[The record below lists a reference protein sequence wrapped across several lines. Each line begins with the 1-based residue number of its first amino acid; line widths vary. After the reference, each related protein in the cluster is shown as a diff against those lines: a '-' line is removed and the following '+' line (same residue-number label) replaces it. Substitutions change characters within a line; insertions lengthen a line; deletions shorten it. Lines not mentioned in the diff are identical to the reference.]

1 MHISRCRAYEGV
13 QATTREDRWSDF
25 RDGDPL
31 GCVRLGNHD
40 FHDFYIIVDGGSP
53 YGSMD
58 PLGLEI
64 IIVGD
69 PQWVQHLGLGG
80 LRDSKRGS

>member
-1 MHISRCRAYEGV
+1 M
-13 QATTREDRWSDF
+13 
-25 RDGDPL
+25 
-31 GCVRLGNHD
+31 RLGNRD
-40 FHDFYIIVDGGSP
+40 FRDFYIIVNRASP

-69 PQWVQHLGLGG
+69 PQQSQHVDLGG
-80 LRDSKRGS
+80 LGVLKWGLDSERERTMETEGQ

>member
-1 MHISRCRAYEGV
+1 M
-13 QATTREDRWSDF
+13 
-25 RDGDPL
+25 
-31 GCVRLGNHD
+31 RLGNHD
-40 FHDFYIIVDGGSP
+40 FHDFHIIVNGASP

-69 PQWVQHLGLGG
+69 PQHSQHVDLGG
-80 LRDSKRGS
+80 LGV

>member
-1 MHISRCRAYEGV
+1 MHISRCRASEGA
-13 QATTREDRWSDF
+13 QATAREDRWSGF

-31 GCVRLGNHD
+31 GCVRLGNRD
-40 FHDFYIIVDGGSP
+40 FRDFYIIVNGASP

-69 PQWVQHLGLGG
+69 PQQSQHVDLGG
-80 LRDSKRGS
+80 LGVLK

>member
-1 MHISRCRAYEGV
+1 MHISRCRASEGV
-13 QATTREDRWSDF
+13 QATAREDRWSDF

-31 GCVRLGNHD
+31 GCVRLGNRD
-40 FHDFYIIVDGGSP
+40 FRDFYIIVNGASP

-69 PQWVQHLGLGG
+69 PQWVQHVGLAG
-80 LRDSKRGS
+80 LRD

>member
-1 MHISRCRAYEGV
+1 MRAG
-13 QATTREDRWSDF
+13 AGDTTREDRWSDF

-40 FHDFYIIVDGGSP
+40 FHDFYIIVNGASP

-69 PQWVQHLGLGG
+69 SQQSQHVDLGG
-80 LRDSKRGS
+80 LGVLK

>member
-1 MHISRCRAYEGV
+1 MHISRCRASEGV
-13 QATTREDRWSDF
+13 QATAREDRWSDF

-31 GCVRLGNHD
+31 GCVRLGNRD
-40 FHDFYIIVDGGSP
+40 FRDFLIVNRASP

-58 PLGLEI
+58 PLGLEV

-69 PQWVQHLGLGG
+69 PQQSQHVDLGG
-80 LRDSKRGS
+80 LGVLK